1 MTMTEG
7 PLRQASEGLLR
18 RWSRR
23 KQAAQAEPPAAADV
37 PNLPAPE
44 LPIPE
49 LPAVESLGIASDY
62 TAFLQKGVTAEV
74 QRLALQRAWESDE
87 SIAGFRGM
95 AEYAWDFNAPEY
107 GSLWATDD
115 VAKLLQAVL
124 TPPEDDLPPAVAELA
139 AEPEPSESEPSE
151 PDDPHQVESSTEEP
165 RSLLTAAEPV
175 QQETYVRRHGS
186 ALPS

>member
-1 MTMTEG
+1 MTMSEEG

-23 KQAAQAEPPAAADV
+23 KQAAQSAPPAVADV
-37 PNLPAPE
+37 PDLPAPE
-44 LPIPE
+44 LPAI
-49 LPAVESLGIASDY
+49 ESLGIASDY
-62 TAFLQKGVTAEV
+62 KAFLQNGVTAEV
-74 QRLALQRAWESDE
+74 QRLALQRAWQSDE

-124 TPPEDDLPPAVAELA
+124 TPPEDDPPTAMAELA
-139 AEPEPSESEPSE
+139 AEPEPLEPAE
-151 PDDPHQVESSTEEP
+151 PHQVESATEEP
-165 RSLLTAAEPV
+165 PSPLAATEPV
-175 QQETYVRRHGS
+175 QKETYVRRHGS